1 MKELI
6 RVRVQ
11 YASRQQCCKNHK
23 RPLPLYGQVLKL
35 LNCEIFMKF
44 FVCSL
49 RDITMEEAGV
59 VVTQQDESDLYTG
72 QDTDCPE

>member
-1 MKELI
+1 
-6 RVRVQ
+6 
-11 YASRQQCCKNHK
+11 
-23 RPLPLYGQVLKL
+23 
-35 LNCEIFMKF
+35 MKF

-72 QDTDCPE
+72 QDTDCPEWDFSWISSVLSLQTLG